1 MMKELYVI
9 SGVAGMTGS
18 ELAKILVAEG
28 HRVIARQLSIR
39 SIFTILI
46 KHLEPM

>member
-28 HRVIARQLSIR
+28 HRVIGLRLLFCVVQG
-39 SIFTILI
+39 
-46 KHLEPM
+46 KPV

>member
-28 HRVIARQLSIR
+28 HRVIGFDNFFASSRESL
-39 SIFTILI
+39 
-46 KHLEPM
+46 